1 MGVHGNA
8 IVPCELLG
16 FPLAQNTINCVSQ
29 HVQRLK
35 DMGFEF
41 IKETD
46 GQKDFAPVE

>member
-1 MGVHGNA
+1 MAYEARNAHPDKRIFLTNEIIHNPGVN
-8 IVPCELLG
+8 
-16 FPLAQNTINCVSQ
+16 
-29 HVQRLK
+29 QRLK